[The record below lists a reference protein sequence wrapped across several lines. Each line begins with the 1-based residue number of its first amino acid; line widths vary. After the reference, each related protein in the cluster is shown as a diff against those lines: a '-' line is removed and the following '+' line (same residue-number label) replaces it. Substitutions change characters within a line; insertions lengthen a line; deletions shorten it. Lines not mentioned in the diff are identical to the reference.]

1 MPLRDLFNA
10 FGILFAGL
18 ANFLKSSVD
27 WLHDLGCKVG
37 IANFFQISKQCQ
49 SDDWRDLSIGQVLF
63 ILIIAYTYALPIYE
77 NARAMGRNAV
87 ISRAIALVF
96 GLLAF
101 SVSAFTTITIAD
113 SEYTNFFKTITFFPF
128 GLLIVFAAFFAL
140 LLIGYLTSRLVEAVA
155 MRCFNKIHNKEK
167 R

>member
-18 ANFLKSSVD
+18 ANSLKSSVD

-37 IANFFQISKQCQ
+37 IANFLQISKQCQ
-49 SDDWRDLSIGQVLF
+49 SDDWRDLSIGQLLF

-87 ISRAIALVF
+87 MSRAIALVF

-101 SVSAFTTITIAD
+101 SVSAFATITIAD
-113 SEYTNFFKTITFFPF
+113 SEYTNFLRPLHSFP
-128 GLLIVFAAFFAL
+128 LIVFTAFFAPFI
-140 LLIGYLTSRLVEAVA
+140 IGYLTSRLVEAVA

-167 R
+167 L